1 MHYLQERT
9 RFTSDPLD
17 LKVFYAFWLNVI
29 LLEVVMAY
37 FLLFKCDDQRNDFD
51 KLNSQNSIKQFNIF
65 NQI

>member
-1 MHYLQERT
+1 
-9 RFTSDPLD
+9 
-17 LKVFYAFWLNVI
+17 
-29 LLEVVMAY
+29 MAY